1 MTADINP
8 DDNMILNISRV
19 IDAQTDDLLKIM
31 LPNTENTTVAVI
43 RELFKTLVAK
53 PVLDYMVGTHMT
65 DLPDMQARLLESA
78 IGFITA
84 ILLAVIRKLVQR
96 LLPTRE

>member
-1 MTADINP
+1 MTEDINR

-19 IDAQTDDLLKIM
+19 IDAQTDALLKVM
-31 LPNTENTTVAVI
+31 FPNTENTTVI
-43 RELFKTLVAK
+43 RELLKTLVAK
-53 PVLDYMVGTHMT
+53 PVLEYMVGTHMT
-65 DLPDMQARLLESA
+65 DMQAQLLESA

-96 LLPTRE
+96 FLPTRE

>member
-1 MTADINP
+1 MTEDINW

-19 IDAQTDDLLKIM
+19 IDAQTDALLKMM
-31 LPNTENTTVAVI
+31 LPNTENTTVI
-43 RELFKTLVAK
+43 RELLKTLVAK
-53 PVLDYMVGTHMT
+53 PVLDYMVGTHIT
-65 DLPDMQARLLESA
+65 DLPDMQAKLLETA

-84 ILLAVIRKLVQR
+84 ILLAVIYRKLVQR